1 MPTLDSKRKRKNQE
15 GAAAVRAGAR
25 LTRVRPT
32 RKKKEKAASSE
43 APGEATAMKQPVSYL
58 VVEHGVDDPTH
69 SVLKV
74 AGAGA
79 HPLLYGKRGMSFAA
93 VGTRHGPRIVGV
105 GPDTLIYDPKTST
118 EVLGP
123 RLFRDMLHPVLI
135 PHGSKLYAL
144 SRCPAV
150 VGSVDFMP
158 WFFSFDL
165 NDYRDYRAGWLDLPP
180 PPIFPCRI
188 NPLEYRNPPEVRVAS
203 YAMVGSH
210 ILLSVQKDKQDK
222 GTCAFDVDTKS
233 WEIVD
238 DKNLPFTGQAVPLD
252 GHRFVACSKA
262 RDGAAAVYYMR
273 VFRPE
278 ATSTGK
284 MEMYITEL
292 PVESKGIIVP
302 GQFLCTMGTGG
313 RFSSFDVRSIDPG
326 TGEKLDKARII
337 YRSYSLVGGGDNA
350 RTKSV
355 VVVKQQRKIYKLRDP
370 YYHLAYP
377 LPVVAGLTM

>member
-1 MPTLDSKRKRKNQE
+1 MPMPDSKRRKNQE
-15 GAAAVRAGAR
+15 GVSAAAARAGTR
-25 LTRVRPT
+25 LARVRPT
-32 RKKKEKAASSE
+32 ITKKKEKASE
-43 APGEATAMKQPVSYL
+43 VAAAKQPVYL

-79 HPLLYGKRGMSFAA
+79 LRPLLYGKRGMSFAA

-123 RLFRDMLHPVLI
+123 CLFRDTLHPVLI

-144 SRCPAV
+144 SRCPTV
-150 VGSVDFMP
+150 VGRVDFMP

-165 NDYRDYRAGWLDLPP
+165 NDYRAYRAGWLNLPP

-188 NPLEYRNPPEVRVAS
+188 NPLEYRNPPEVRAAS

-233 WEIVD
+233 WKIVD
-238 DKNLPFTGQAVPLD
+238 NKNLPFTGQAVPLG
-252 GHRFVACSKA
+252 GHLFVAYSKA
-262 RDGAAAVYYMR
+262 RDGAAAVYCMRDLAWVFVDWCEMEGIGENFKLSLR

-284 MEMYITEL
+284 MELYITEL
-292 PVESKGIIVP
+292 PVESKGIIFP
-302 GQFLCTMGTGG
+302 G
-313 RFSSFDVRSIDPG
+313 
-326 TGEKLDKARII
+326 
-337 YRSYSLVGGGDNA
+337 
-350 RTKSV
+350 
-355 VVVKQQRKIYKLRDP
+355 
-370 YYHLAYP
+370 
-377 LPVVAGLTM
+377 